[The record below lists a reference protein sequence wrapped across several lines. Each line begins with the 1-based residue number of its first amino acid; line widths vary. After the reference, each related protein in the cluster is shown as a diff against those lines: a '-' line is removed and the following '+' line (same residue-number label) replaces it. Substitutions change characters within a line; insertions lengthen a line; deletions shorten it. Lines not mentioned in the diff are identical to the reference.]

1 MVADYFHFAGTQD
14 TTDEIKPGQ
23 LYGDIEIVTV
33 LERSSK
39 GDPLWVIR
47 AKKL

>member
-1 MVADYFHFAGTQD
+1 MVADYFHFAGTSD
-14 TTDEIKPGQ
+14 GAVKPGQ
-23 LYGDIEIVTV
+23 IFGDVEIVTV
-33 LERSSK
+33 LERSWN

>member
-1 MVADYFHFAGTQD
+1 MVADYFHFAGTHNASSD
-14 TTDEIKPGQ
+14 IKPGQ
-23 LYGDIEIVTV
+23 LFGDIEIVTV